1 MHLIDCPNI
10 TKITSGISPVMFV
23 KNAVLF
29 PNCNIPLRIF
39 EPRYRKMLDSVFKG
53 SRSFILSFEDGDKV
67 DLATNTVGTMG
78 LVTSAVTQSDG
89 SSIVMLNGLF
99 KVKLYK
105 MDNTD
110 ELYQNWS
117 YEKIESTSF
126 DADNDLLDK
135 LKITYNKLC
144 NAIEGSDYPKNL
156 PFSKDASQAC
166 DIIIEFLV
174 SNISL
179 KKQFFLSNNINNKI
193 SLTLKVIESVF
204 QK

>member
-29 PNCNIPLRIF
+29 PKCNIPLRIF

-53 SRSFILSFEDGDKV
+53 SRSFILSFEDGYNG
-67 DLATNTVGTMG
+67 DLTNSVGTMG

-99 KVKLYK
+99 KVKLNK
-105 MDNTD
+105 MDNTN
-110 ELYQNWS
+110 EMYQNWS
-117 YEKIESTSF
+117 YEKLESTNF

-166 DIIIEFLV
+166 DTIIEFLV